1 MQILNQVND
10 RHPDLIRY
18 HLCCDY
24 HTQIDTNY
32 KKIPVHLCDIIFRQ
46 IFLLVI
52 INTILQITVYA
63 NVVILDQELKKH
75 PYCAEGNFYASLL
88 KIPHI
93 NYKMLMVIKYC
104 ISLVIVVV

>member
-63 NVVILDQELKKH
+63 NVVILDPRAKE
-75 PYCAEGNFYASLL
+75 ASIL
-88 KIPHI
+88 
-93 NYKMLMVIKYC
+93 C
-104 ISLVIVVV
+104 RGQFSC